1 MKSIRTKIV
10 IGVFLLFFVSVLF
23 IYAVVSMQMEKNATE
38 NVLNNSQVT
47 IKEMNYS
54 IHNFLMQYEYAL
66 EMVSENS
73 NVIDYIDTQTGK
85 DNVTTTLEKGI
96 DDAFSTYRNKLSETE
111 AIFFGF
117 ENKHTKLS
125 GDTPPPEGYDPTS
138 RGWYQLAK
146 ENPNEV
152 IWTDPYVDAFTGG
165 YVITVTKGIM
175 KDGEFVGAIGV
186 DLLLTS
192 LSDRIGKTDP
202 GFDGY
207 QFIYD
212 ATGVAVV
219 HPVTQ
224 GESSIEDKHVAS
236 LYTDGKTDGVIE
248 FTEDGRK
255 KIGVYETVDGFD
267 WKIGTVYDV
276 GAIKGSITEARNLIL
291 IIALITE
298 AAVIVVLWILIS
310 RLIRPLYT
318 LQSAMGKMADGDLNA
333 HAEVKS
339 KDEFGQLAT
348 NFNTMSS
355 KIRDLITVVNSSVNE
370 VRIAA
375 EGLSASAEETN
386 AVSEQ
391 MAGAIDDIAAGA
403 TKSAHDTEDVT
414 KTVDY
419 LGNQI
424 VGIQE
429 KAIIMTGIATEAEV
443 VNKSGL
449 SQVNQLQSS
458 FDGWKNNLQSMADVV
473 GELET
478 KVGAIGVVMETITQ
492 ISTQTNL
499 LALNASIEAA
509 RAGEHGKGFAVV
521 ANEVR
526 KLAEQSARATEEVK
540 ATVME
545 LQNGSRQV
553 SMQMRETG
561 ATFEEQGKVVEA
573 TQVTFGDISGLMN
586 KLEQSISSVFD
597 EVNKVVEHKETV
609 METIETMAATAQQ
622 TAAASEEISASTDEQ
637 LRAIQEVAR
646 AADTLSGLSDDLYKA
661 ISHFKI

>member
-255 KIGVYETVDGFD
+255 KIGVYDTVDGFD

>member
-255 KIGVYETVDGFD
+255 KIGVYDTVDGFD

-429 KAIIMTGIATEAEV
+429 KAMIMTGIATEAEV